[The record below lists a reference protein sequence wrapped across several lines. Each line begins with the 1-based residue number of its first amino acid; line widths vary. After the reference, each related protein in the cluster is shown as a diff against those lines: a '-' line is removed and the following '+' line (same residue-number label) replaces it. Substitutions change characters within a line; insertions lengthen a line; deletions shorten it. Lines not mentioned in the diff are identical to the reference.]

1 MTEHE
6 YTAFKFAVVNQRA
19 IISAKQALADEQRE
33 VLKTMLEDC
42 PHTELKRESSYYEGD
57 YYNKAHTET
66 WNTCTLCGKRSEK
79 TYEQLSYYG

>member
-6 YTAFKFAVVNQRA
+6 YAAFKFAVVNQRA

-42 PHTELKRESSYYEGD
+42 PHTELKRESSYYEGS
-57 YYNKAHTET
+57 YYDKAYNET
-66 WNTCTLCGKRSEK
+66 WNTCTLCGKCSEK
-79 TYEQLSYYG
+79 TVERMSYYG